1 MCIRDSPQGEYSII
15 VDAMFGVGLNRP
27 VQGVYAKT
35 IEHMNASS
43 GVKVAVDI
51 PSGISSASGCVLGIA
66 FRADLT
72 VTFQTKKAG
81 HRCV

>member
-1 MCIRDSPQGEYSII
+1 
-15 VDAMFGVGLNRP
+15 MFGVGLNRP

-51 PSGISSASGCVLGIA
+51 PSGISSDSGCVLGTA

-72 VTFQTKKAG
+72 VTFQTKRQDTSSIREEAMPEKWLWQI
-81 HRCV
+81 